1 MIVRNRILVLFFL
14 GLFLPVAAVVLLS
27 LIGLVAIDVD
37 FSGRSLVFGV
47 GALALLVTA
56 TLLVLRALLGK
67 VADPVAQMLA
77 GIEEISH
84 GNLSPTLPPTAPG
97 ELGVINEALRTMC
110 GQMRMILSQLRM
122 LSTRV
127 VEATDRAGTAFDEVR
142 DGALVQSETVAKTY
156 CAVGEL
162 SEGLLGA
169 SREIEALAKRIDDG
183 ASAIYQMDVTIC
195 RVAENIGGLRT
206 SIEEAIRTTR
216 DGDKNVKLLASD
228 MGDLS
233 SRIET
238 AKSALGQMISGTE
251 QARHDARD
259 ATEIMG
265 GLESETERIGKAIEA
280 VIEGSNAV
288 HVSNDRILE
297 VTTTLESRVERVD
310 DVIEFIRNLAERTK
324 LLSINASIIASEAGE
339 HGRAFAA
346 VAHEIKDLAQST
358 AGAISEISKV
368 VAGLKEGF
376 AQTVGTIQKGQA
388 DVDCGVSLARDA
400 VVLLHSIPEQV
411 HRAAARNSEIA
422 GRTETQVQ
430 KGREIE
436 EIIGKILFTLNQVS
450 ELLSAQIT
458 RNDRTLALYH
468 NIGVTSDQVLGSTR
482 EHAYTSNEVT
492 RSVEG
497 ISADFRTLADLVRQH
512 LASLGTVVKLSQD
525 VVKIT
530 ERSNKGASELSALIE
545 DLNRWAQY
553 LGDDFRKLDVSG
565 AD

>member
-14 GLFLPVAAVVLLS
+14 GLFLPVAAIVFLS
-27 LIGLVAIDVD
+27 LIGLVAIDFD
-37 FSGRSLVFGV
+37 LSRRSLVFGV
-47 GALALLVTA
+47 GALALLVAA
-56 TLLVLRALLGK
+56 TMLVLRALLGK
-67 VADPVAQMLA
+67 VAGPVAQMLA
-77 GIEEISH
+77 GIEEISR
-84 GNLSPTLPPTAPG
+84 GNLSPELPSSAPG

-110 GQMRMILSQLRM
+110 GQMRMVLSQLRL

-127 VEATDRAGTAFDEVR
+127 VEATDRAGAAFGEVQ
-142 DGALVQSETVAKTY
+142 DGASVQSETVTRTHR
-156 CAVGEL
+156 AVGEL
-162 SEGLLGA
+162 SESLLGA
-169 SREIEALAKRIDDG
+169 SREIESLAKRIDDG

-195 RVAENIGGLRT
+195 RVAESIGGLRT

-216 DGDKNVKLLASD
+216 DGDTNVKLLSSD
-228 MGDLS
+228 IGDLS

-238 AKSALGQMISGTE
+238 AKGAVGEMINGTE
-251 QARHDARD
+251 QGRHDARD
-259 ATEIMG
+259 AAEIMG
-265 GLESETERIGKAIEA
+265 RLESETERIGEAIEA

-297 VTTTLESRVERVD
+297 VTATLESRVEKVD

-358 AGAISEISKV
+358 AGAISEISRV
-368 VAGLKEGF
+368 VSGLKDGF
-376 AQTVGTIQKGQA
+376 AQTVDTIQKGQA
-388 DVDCGVSLARDA
+388 DVDRGVSLARDA

-422 GRTETQVQ
+422 GRTENQVQ

-436 EIIGKILFTLNQVS
+436 ETIGKILLALMQVS

-458 RNDRTLALYH
+458 RNERTLALYH
-468 NIGVTSDQVLGSTR
+468 NIGVTSDQVLNSTR

-497 ISADFRTLADLVRQH
+497 ISADFRALADLVRQH

-530 ERSNKGASELSALIE
+530 ERSNKGAGELSSLIT

-553 LGDDFRKLDVSG
+553 LGDDFRKLEKNGVE
-565 AD
+565 